1 MIYFNLGGLIFCC
14 GLLNVQKHLE
24 NNDKLSLRRGDCV
37 VGEAQAMMSGSV
49 GLASWF
55 CYLLA
60 EVFWGNN
67 LSQILSKCPHLG
79 IKIALTS

>member
-1 MIYFNLGGLIFCC
+1 MVYFNLGELIFCC

-24 NNDKLSLRRGDCV
+24 NDAKLSLRRWDCV
-37 VGEAQAMMSGSV
+37 VGEAQAVMPGSV

-60 EVFWGNN
+60 VVFWGNN
-67 LSQILSKCPHLG
+67 FSQILSKCPHLG

>member
-1 MIYFNLGGLIFCC
+1 M
-14 GLLNVQKHLE
+14 
-24 NNDKLSLRRGDCV
+24 
-37 VGEAQAMMSGSV
+37 GEAQAVMSGRV

-60 EVFWGNN
+60 VIFWANN
-67 LSQILSKCPHLG
+67 FSQISSKCPHLG